1 MSAKLR
7 AERPLSPHLSVYK
20 PQITSMLSILHRIT
34 GFGLSVG
41 TLLLGAW
48 LWSAAFSPSF
58 YATLTEVTASWF
70 GRVFLFGWTVAF
82 FYHLFNGIRHLMW
95 DAGMGL
101 TIPSV
106 NRSGIAVLLLTL
118 ALSVGVWAYVLLY

>member
-20 PQITSMLSILHRIT
+20 WQITMTLSILHRIT
-34 GFGLSVG
+34 GFGLAVG

-48 LWSAAFSPSF
+48 LWSAAFSPEC
-58 YATLTEVTASWF
+58 YTTLTELTTSII
-70 GRVFLFGWTVAF
+70 GRLFMFGWTVAF
-82 FYHLFNGIRHLMW
+82 LYHLLNGVRHLVW

-101 TIPSV
+101 NNQSV
-106 NRSGIAVLLLTL
+106 TRSGLVVVFLTF
-118 ALSVGVWAYVLLY
+118 ALTAGVWAYVLL

>member
-34 GFGLSVG
+34 GFGLAVG
-41 TLLLGAW
+41 TLLLGVW
-48 LWSAAFSPSF
+48 LWSAAFSPDC
-58 YATLTEVTASWF
+58 YKTLTELTTSIL
-70 GRVFLFGWTVAF
+70 GRIFMFGWTLAF
-82 FYHLFNGIRHLMW
+82 LYHLLNGVRHLVW

-101 TIPSV
+101 SIESV
-106 NRSGIAVLLLTL
+106 NRSGVFVVLLTFALT
-118 ALSVGVWAYVLLY
+118 AGVWAYVLL

>member
-34 GFGLSVG
+34 GFGLALG

-48 LWSAAFSPSF
+48 LWAAAFSPSC
-58 YATLTEVTASWF
+58 YAMLTELTTSIVGKLF
-70 GRVFLFGWTVAF
+70 MFGWTAAF
-82 FYHLFNGIRHLMW
+82 MYHLPNGIRHLVW
-95 DAGMGL
+95 DAGMGF
-101 TIPSV
+101 TIAGV
-106 NRSGIAVLLLTL
+106 NRSGIFVVLLTL
-118 ALSVGVWAYVLLY
+118 ALTGGVWAYVLL